1 MYPSGRRN
9 ITVIPHLGKIRER
22 EQRLTEVLREEF
34 SIDSSTHEDELQ
46 VRPTGRGDM
55 LLHTPI
61 HTALTS
67 LPFHP
72 HTHKPLWEQIS
83 HDNGKKVRNNVP
95 LMDFI
100 QDHMRRVL

>member
-1 MYPSGRRN
+1 M
-9 ITVIPHLGKIRER
+9 R

-61 HTALTS
+61 HAALTS

>member
-61 HTALTS
+61 HAALTS

-72 HTHKPLWEQIS
+72 HTHTNLFGSRSRMIM
-83 HDNGKKVRNNVP
+83 VRKSETMF
-95 LMDFI
+95 LSWTSSRI
-100 QDHMRRVL
+100 T